1 MKTKSF
7 RLLIAGLAAIAT
19 PAFAL
24 EAPADLAQPPPPA
37 KGEPAKDLPR
47 IRLPEDAKPGAPKPA
62 AQKAA
67 VPFLGVISGEVPD
80 FLAEH
85 TGLEAGQGV
94 VVRSVVPDGP
104 AAASGVALNDIIT
117 KVGGNAVGSPAELSK
132 QVSAFKPGDSVTLDL
147 IHKGK
152 PSTVDVKLGTRPL
165 ELGAAELPP
174 MEQFDLEGMPKE
186 LADRVRDA
194 IARDIKGMDIKPG
207 ADLEQL
213 PLEMKNAIE
222 QMRERMEGAVAGG
235 AFAPLAGDKF
245 APGAGLKEEG
255 QQIHAESTIR
265 MKDNQGSVEVK
276 SKGGAKEVVVR
287 DQQDHIVW
295 SGPWDTVADQQA
307 APGSVRQRI
316 DGLNL
321 DTTFKGPG
329 LRLQMNRQ
337 GIHDAGNNDE

>member
-7 RLLIAGLAAIAT
+7 RLLTAGLAALAT

-24 EAPADLAQPPPPA
+24 EAPADLAPPPPPV
-37 KGEPAKDLPR
+37 KGEPAKDLPQ
-47 IRLPEDAKPGAPKPA
+47 IKLPDDAKPAHPGHA
-62 AQKAA
+62 AKKVA
-67 VPFLGVISGEVPD
+67 VPFLGVISGDVPD

-152 PSTVDVKLGTRPL
+152 PSTVDVKLGTRPV

-194 IARDIKGMDIKPG
+194 IAGDIIKPG

-213 PLEMKNAIE
+213 PMEMKNAIE
-222 QMRERMEGAVAGG
+222 EMRKRMEGVVAGD
-235 AFAPLAGDKF
+235 AFGPRAGGNF
-245 APGAGLKEEG
+245 VPGAGIKEEG
-255 QQIHAESTIR
+255 QKIQAESTIR

-287 DQQDHIVW
+287 DHQDHVVW

-337 GIHDAGNNDE
+337 GIHDAGNADE